1 MKILFLI
8 YHGFSEYSGIS
19 KKIRYQINGL
29 KKLSHEVHVC
39 TYDITIDNRR
49 IRSIDNN
56 IIQDFGK
63 SILSSMRKRC
73 EYKSIIKYVTDNKID
88 FVYSRSFHNANP
100 FTINMFHQFK
110 KHGIKTV
117 IEIPTYPYDHEY
129 AGMLL
134 KDKIELFVDKM
145 YRKKLAKETDAIV
158 TFTNDNIIF
167 GQRTIRISNGIEFES
182 IALKQNIN
190 DTSEQIN
197 FITVAEVHYWH
208 GFDRFIHGIGE
219 YYKNG
224 GNKEIYFHI
233 IGGIATSDMNGTE
246 YAPGL
251 KNLIEKYNIGKHVIF
266 HGPKFGK
273 ELDDLFEQCDFA
285 IGSLA
290 RHRCGIKNIKTL
302 KNREYA
308 ARGIPFAYSEIDD
321 DFDNMPYVLK
331 VPADE
336 SYIDINSVISFYE
349 GLTLSPKEIRNTIS
363 FLSWTNQMNT
373 VLNEVY
379 YEQKV

>member
-1 MKILFLI
+1 
-8 YHGFSEYSGIS
+8 
-19 KKIRYQINGL
+19 
-29 KKLSHEVHVC
+29 
-39 TYDITIDNRR
+39 
-49 IRSIDNN
+49 
-56 IIQDFGK
+56 
-63 SILSSMRKRC
+63 MRKRC

-233 IGGIATSDMNGTE
+233 IGGIANSDMNGTE

-273 ELDDLFEQCDFA
+273 ELDDIFEECDFA

-290 RHRCGIKNIKTL
+290 RHRCGIENIKTL

-308 ARGIPFAYSEIDD
+308 ARGIPFVYSELDD

-336 SYIDINSVISFYE
+336 SYIDIKSVISFYG
-349 GLTLSPKEIRNTIS
+349 GLKLSPKEIRNTITI
-363 FLSWTNQMNT
+363 LSWTNQMST
-373 VLNEVY
+373 VLKEIY
-379 YEQKV
+379 HEQKV